1 MINFKFC
8 AVLFLLLVPRSGS
21 ARLPTS
27 VELCSGTALSCTQ
40 NFQTMLRDAHQTSA
54 LYDVACADR
63 CSTLYIGHR
72 FLQYIWAYQVS
83 TSADGHRRRRRTS
96 THRCREVH
104 TFLLYDVYITH
115 YNICRAIHAILNPSN
130 YNILFKFC

>member
-27 VELCSGTALSCTQ
+27 VELCSGTALFCT
-40 NFQTMLRDAHQTSA
+40 QTMLRGAQQTSA
-54 LYDVACADR
+54 LYDVACADK

-72 FLQYIWAYQVS
+72 LLQYMGLS
-83 TSADGHRRRRRTS
+83 TSADGHRRQRRTS
-96 THRCREVH
+96 THRCREVY

-115 YNICRAIHAILNPSN
+115 YICCSIHAILNPSN
-130 YNILFKFC
+130 YNFLFKFC